1 MYKYILFDLDGTL
14 LNTFPGV
21 SNALRYTMEYYKMP
35 VPNETEMRKYLGPPL
50 GDSFRDYAGFDEN
63 EIPSAIK
70 KFREYY
76 LKKGVYEYE
85 FFEELKPSF
94 DRLREMGCK
103 LAVATS
109 KLEPAAISMLTHA
122 GIIDEFDFI
131 CGAKSDGARTT
142 KTEVLLHVL
151 EHFDIKDKSEVLLIG
166 DRNHDVIGA
175 KNVGI
180 DCCGVLCG
188 FGSREE
194 FEESGAS
201 YIVRFISDIFTFL

>member
-35 VPNETEMRKYLGPPL
+35 VPSETEMRKYLGPPL

-63 EIPSAIK
+63 EIPRAIK

-76 LKKGVYEYE
+76 LEKGVYEYE

-94 DRLREMGCK
+94 DRLRAMGCK

-194 FEESGAS
+194 FEESGAA

>member
-21 SNALRYTMEYYKMP
+21 SNALRYTMDYYKMP
-35 VPNETEMRKYLGPPL
+35 VPDETEMRKYLGPPL
-50 GDSFRDYAGFDEN
+50 GDSFRDYAGFGED
-63 EIPSAIK
+63 EIPRAIK

-76 LKKGVYEYE
+76 LEKGVYEYE

-94 DRLREMGCK
+94 DKLREMDCK

-122 GIIDEFDFI
+122 GIVDEFDFI
-131 CGAKSDGARTT
+131 CGAESDGARTT
-142 KTEVLLHVL
+142 KTEVIMHVL
-151 EHFDIKDKSEVLLIG
+151 EHFGITDKSEVLLIG

-175 KNVGI
+175 KNAGI

-194 FEESGAS
+194 FEESGAK
-201 YIVRFISDIFTFL
+201 YIVHFISDIFTFL

>member
-14 LNTFPGV
+14 LNTYPGV
-21 SNALRYTMEYYKMP
+21 ANALRYTMEFFGKP
-35 VPNETEMRKYLGPPL
+35 VPDETETRKYLGPPL
-50 GDSFRDYAGFDEN
+50 GDSFRDIAGFDE
-63 EIPSAIK
+63 EIIPDAIK

-76 LKKGVYEYE
+76 LEKGVFEYE
-85 FFEELKPSF
+85 FFEELKPVF
-94 DRLREMGCK
+94 DKLRNMGCT

-109 KLEPAAISMLTHA
+109 KLEPAAYSMLKHA
-122 GIIDEFDFI
+122 GILNEFDFV
-131 CGAKSDGARTT
+131 CGASSDSARVT
-142 KTEVLLHVL
+142 KTAVLENVL
-151 EHFDIKDKSEVLLIG
+151 EHYEITDKSEVLLIG

-194 FEESGAS
+194 FEKSGAK
-201 YIVRFISDIFTFL
+201 YIIPYISDIFTLL